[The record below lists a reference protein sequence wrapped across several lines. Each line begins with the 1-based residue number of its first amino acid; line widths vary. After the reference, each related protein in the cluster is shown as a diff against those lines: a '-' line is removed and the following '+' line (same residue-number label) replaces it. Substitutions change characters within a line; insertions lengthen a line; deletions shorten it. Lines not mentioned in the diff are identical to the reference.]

1 MWCWKFSLLYIFG
14 KTYPIPFV
22 IAVLYEN
29 ETHEDSIKDDKMRI
43 IEMEKPR
50 PQVFSSNLLQKTIV
64 SQDKSSSTTVKP
76 SGLG

>member
-1 MWCWKFSLLYIFG
+1 MEFFPFSSIFQVL
-14 KTYPIPFV
+14 KLSIPYV

-29 ETHEDSIKDDKMRI
+29 ETHDDTIKDDKMRI

-64 SQDKSSSTTVKP
+64 SHEKSSSTTVKP